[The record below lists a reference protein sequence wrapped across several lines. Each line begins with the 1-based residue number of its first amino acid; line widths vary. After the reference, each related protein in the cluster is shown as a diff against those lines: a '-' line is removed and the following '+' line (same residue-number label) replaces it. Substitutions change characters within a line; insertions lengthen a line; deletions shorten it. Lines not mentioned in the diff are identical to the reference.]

1 MTASIITIGDEILI
15 GQIVDTN
22 SAWMAEQ
29 LNLKGIQVRS
39 MVSIGDTEQEIHR
52 VLHECMTLDK
62 LVLMTGGLGPTKDD
76 ITKKVIAAFWGVEM
90 AFSDETWRH
99 LQSFMERLGR
109 VPTEAHYQQCYMP
122 GGATLLEN
130 AMGTAPGMW
139 FQKGEHVLVAMPGVP
154 YEMKSIMTQQVLP
167 RLQQTFQTRAL
178 EHRTILTAGLGE
190 SLLAKQLADFEDSL
204 PPHIKLAYLPNLA
217 KVRLRL
223 SAAGDNP
230 AILNEQIKEKVEA
243 VKNILGDVIY
253 GFGNETLEQ
262 KVGDMLVE
270 RKMTLATA
278 ESCTGG
284 YLAHLITSVPG
295 SSAYFLGSVISYS
308 NDVKVHQLGVTPET
322 LEKYGAVSEQTVV
335 EMVTGLLQKIPATI
349 GLSISGIAGPGGGT
363 AEKPVGTVW
372 LALSDGKNTL
382 TRKLTLGKSR
392 LLNIQYASSEALNM
406 IRKFLLTQ

>member
-1 MTASIITIGDEILI
+1 
-15 GQIVDTN
+15 
-22 SAWMAEQ
+22 
-29 LNLKGIQVRS
+29 
-39 MVSIGDTEQEIHR
+39 
-52 VLHECMTLDK
+52 
-62 LVLMTGGLGPTKDD
+62 
-76 ITKKVIAAFWGVEM
+76 
-90 AFSDETWRH
+90 
-99 LQSFMERLGR
+99 
-109 VPTEAHYQQCYMP
+109 MP

-130 AMGTAPGMW
+130 TMGTAPGMW